1 MNFQSFLDS
10 LRGKRIAVLGMGIS
24 NEPLVRLLA
33 KENMDV
39 TVRDKGSKAGIPG
52 VKYLCGP
59 DYLEDIT
66 EDVVFRTPGIRPD
79 LVKLPEQSVLTSEMA
94 AFFEVCPCP
103 IIAVTG
109 SDGKTTTT
117 TLIAKMLEAAGKR
130 VWLGGNIGHPL
141 LTEAEAISPEDYA
154 VVELSSF
161 QLMDL
166 QRSPHVAVVTN
177 VRPNHLDWHRGL
189 EEYAEAKANILR
201 HQKPGDV
208 LVLNGDD
215 EGSAPYAGL
224 CAGSLRCFSREKAQ
238 QEGCSYDGK
247 QIYLNGEAFLSR
259 EEIRLPGDH
268 NVENY
273 MAAICAVWP
282 LVSRDAILS
291 VAREFGGVSH
301 RLELVRE
308 LEGVSYYNDSIASS
322 PTRTMASLRVFP
334 EKSVVLIAGGY
345 DKQIPYGVMG
355 AEVNRY
361 VRTLVLTGP
370 TGEKIRQAVLEAPG
384 EKPEILAESE
394 FEAAVEAAAK
404 AAKPG
409 DRVLLSPASAS
420 FDRFRNFEERGNYF
434 RELVN
439 RM

>member
-1 MNFQSFLDS
+1 MHFQNFIDS

-33 KENMDV
+33 KEGMDV
-39 TVRDKGSKAGIPG
+39 TVRDKGSKEGIPG
-52 VKYLCGP
+52 VKYICGP
-59 DYLEDIT
+59 DYLEHMT

-79 LVKLPEQSVLTSEMA
+79 LVKLPEHGVLTSEMA

-141 LTEAEAISPEDYA
+141 LTEAEAIAPEDYA

-166 QRSPHVAVVTN
+166 TRSPHIAVVTN
-177 VRPNHLDWHRGL
+177 VRPNHLDWHTGL

-201 HQKPGDV
+201 HQKRGDV

-215 EGSAPYAGL
+215 PGSAAYAAL
-224 CAGSLRCFSREKAQ
+224 CAGSLRRFGMHEQ
-238 QEGCSYDGK
+238 QEGCFYDGEY
-247 QIYLNGEAFLSR
+247 IYLNGEAFLAR
-259 EEIRLPGDH
+259 KE
-268 NVENY
+268 
-273 MAAICAVWP
+273 
-282 LVSRDAILS
+282 AILT
-291 VAREFGGVSH
+291 VAREFGGVAH

-308 LEGVSYYNDSIASS
+308 QDGIAFYNDSIASS

-345 DKQIPYGVMG
+345 DKQIPYGVLG

-370 TGEKIRQAVLEAPG
+370 TGEKIRQAVLEAEG
-384 EKPEILAESE
+384 EKPELLEEAE
-394 FEAAVEAAAK
+394 FEAAVTAAAR
-404 AAKPG
+404 AARPG

-439 RM
+439 RL